1 MTYLK
6 HCICIRGL
14 KVSQESTDRMQVETA
29 QRASESTWREGAKV
43 QVVVFWT
50 QCHRGRL
57 QRDRQIQPRQRPAK
71 CYSSVGGRMQHR
83 VRETSVHVIGSEIHT
98 FFFLLLTLI
107 KALILIL
114 FIIINFGNWPK
125 YLNEVKWKDLRVY
138 WSLIKPQKNNLQR
151 LRKLRWPNL

>member
-14 KVSQESTDRMQVETA
+14 RISQGSTGRMQIETDSTESKWEHVKRECQGPNLLLLNSVSQ
-29 QRASESTWREGAKV
+29 
-43 QVVVFWT
+43 
-50 QCHRGRL
+50 RGVAE
-57 QRDRQIQPRQRPAK
+57 RQIEPYQRQGK
-71 CYSSVGGRMQHR
+71 WYSSVTGRMQHR
-83 VRETSVHVIGSEIHT
+83 VRETSVHVIGSEIY
-98 FFFLLLTLI
+98 FFLLLTLI

-151 LRKLRWPNL
+151 LRNLRWPNL